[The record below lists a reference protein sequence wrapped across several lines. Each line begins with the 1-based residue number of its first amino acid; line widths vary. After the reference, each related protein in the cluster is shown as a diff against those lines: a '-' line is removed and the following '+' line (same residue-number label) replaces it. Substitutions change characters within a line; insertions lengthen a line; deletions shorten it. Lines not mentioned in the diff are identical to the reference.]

1 MADSYLRNEVLRC
14 LHIGLLCVQE
24 NPVDRPTMASIVL
37 MLNSYYITLP
47 SPQNPAYFRTE
58 QSMPWVELES
68 DKSKRKLMPW
78 SINEASITEVYPR

>member
-37 MLNSYYITLP
+37 MLNSYSITLP
-47 SPQNPAYFRTE
+47 SPQNPAYFQTK
-58 QSMPWVELES
+58 QSMPLVELES
-68 DKSKRKLMPW
+68 DKSKRKSIPW